1 MISSQTLL
9 GMSQVDITTIN
20 PSTLVDVSTISI
32 SPKLPHE
39 QKLLSVMEQIGNP
52 YCFMSGDTPVR
63 IRFLNEGRTLSDS
76 LVSYFSQLKQR

>member
-20 PSTLVDVSTISI
+20 PSTLVDVSAVSI

-39 QKLLSVMEQIGNP
+39 KKLLSVMEQIGNP

-63 IRFLNEGRTLSDS
+63 TRFLNEGRTLSDS

>member
-20 PSTLVDVSTISI
+20 PGTLVDVGTVSI

-63 IRFLNEGRTLSDS
+63 TRFLNEGRTLSDS